1 MRRLGAS
8 AASPE
13 RKRAT
18 LGARSPRDLIVL
30 GIGGHLVGLL
40 RGYGGGSPRIRSER
54 SERLGGAW
62 RGIATIGARA
72 RLGATMRPPISLCV
86 CARMRVHTSVR
97 ENGLKPA

>member
-1 MRRLGAS
+1 MRPLGAS

-30 GIGGHLVGLL
+30 GIGGHLVGF
-40 RGYGGGSPRIRSER
+40 
-54 SERLGGAW
+54 
-62 RGIATIGARA
+62 
-72 RLGATMRPPISLCV
+72 LCV
-86 CARMRVHTSVR
+86 CARMCVHASVR